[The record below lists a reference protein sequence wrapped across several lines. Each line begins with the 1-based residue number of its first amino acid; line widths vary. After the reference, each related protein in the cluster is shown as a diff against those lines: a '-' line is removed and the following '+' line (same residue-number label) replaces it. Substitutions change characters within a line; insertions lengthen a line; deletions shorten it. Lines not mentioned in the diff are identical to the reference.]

1 MYLKVSRNP
10 QPVAV
15 IPNTTEKSKSYEI
28 HRNTTV
34 YNRSLEE
41 CWISRSREDFRAC
54 LKQYLCEVENSSA
67 GNACPSCGS
76 GCKLCPSHWQ
86 LHRDKCYWLSKKAK
100 DWTMGHEDCSRKNSH
115 LLMIQDWEEMV
126 FIQNITKQQNEVW
139 IGLNITSPGRSWTW
153 VDGSPLNKKLFTV
166 LGPAEEKSCAA
177 IRNNK
182 IQSESCLTRYC
193 WICQKE
199 AVLI

>member
-1 MYLKVSRNP
+1 ISGTVRNRP
-10 QPVAV
+10 PALLGFLHLAEG
-15 IPNTTEKSKSYEI
+15 ISWSKANLHRWEK
-28 HRNTTV
+28 
-34 YNRSLEE
+34 
-41 CWISRSREDFRAC
+41 ISPITD
-54 LKQYLCEVENSSA
+54 NSV
-67 GNACPSCGS
+67 PLLPPEGS